1 MEKLKNEIKNLVADE
16 IERALEVHG
25 RHHSR
30 HEAYAVIKEEVE
42 EADDALVSVKQ
53 MLAHTWEFIKGDD
66 DPSKAMKRIGEWAE
80 HLAAE
85 AIQVAAMA
93 QKGIEDE

>member
-25 RHHSR
+25 RHHSK

-42 EADDALVSVKQ
+42 EA
-53 MLAHTWEFIKGDD
+53 E
-66 DPSKAMKRIGEWAE
+66 KRIGEWAE